1 MSIEIYT
8 DGSAV
13 PNPGNG
19 GWGFVI
25 FQQDIKKKTYCGFV
39 PEKTTN
45 NKMEIMAITK
55 AIQKAEKKYDK
66 ETILVYT
73 DSRYVKDGLIGK
85 NGKLFNG
92 WIKSWLKNGWIN
104 AKKQDVKN
112 KQEWQLLY
120 STLQNT
126 KNKYDI
132 QWVKAHAD
140 NKGNNIAD
148 ELANMGREKKFK

>member
-19 GWGFVI
+19 GWGFAI
-25 FQQDIKKKTYCGFV
+25 FQEDKKKTYCGFV
-39 PEKTTN
+39 VEKTTN

-55 AIQKAEKKYDK
+55 AIEKAEQKFDKKA
-66 ETILVYT
+66 IIVYT
-73 DSRYVKDGLIGK
+73 DSNYVKDGLMGK
-85 NGKLFNG
+85 NGKLFDG
-92 WIKSWLKNGWIN
+92 WIKGWLRNGWKN

-120 STLQNT
+120 NILQNT

-140 NKGNNIAD
+140 NKRNEIAD
-148 ELANMGREKKFK
+148 ELANMGRKKRFN